1 MMQRKSSA
9 ESIEDTGMLNPVEAR
24 PAATQSLL
32 ARWLAQVVSQ
42 RGMRVKY
49 QVRGNA
55 LHILCDGLPCPDQE
69 TVLSQLVPALEQT
82 DLSSLLADPPLYQAI
97 VYGRALGQS
106 RPSWTST
113 LQLHSQPQASALQT
127 FGSDEP
133 SSPRPAPRATVV
145 PSGELML
152 SNRSAARRGDPDGIA
167 RYLSESL
174 SALGVGVRVKVK
186 SIPYPNRS
194 LQAAPLKRLGI
205 VCEANYSPDPTLI
218 SEPIAQ
224 KLRDL
229 ELQDY
234 RDAIAL
240 IQVWGEAEPDW
251 MLRVDLTPQSEM
263 LREWARWGDA
273 GAIDRLLKPILA
285 DRGIQLETTTLTE
298 STLHLCCRAGTQAP
312 DHAETVEAIAPL
324 LQRLGPQGLHRAAIY
339 GLIANQEKP
348 AWLEWLKLPAQE
360 HPALADSAW
369 LLAQK
374 GDWEAI
380 AFLLNR
386 LLNPD
391 LDQQLA
397 TGGIHVQLVPRQDL
411 LHVMLDAPVC
421 PNQQEIVPTVAR
433 FLKPLHLPGIQGVRI
448 YGRRSGQKRPLWRA
462 GENFTPRPRLVPE
475 ATPEFAATDAYVGDL
490 IARPDPLVLRP
501 DLTPAD
507 VQTAWVRLRDRL
519 GQEVQTLL
527 QRTALFT
534 TEEAEPTTSQGRVAL
549 VWSLAGLLLM
559 VQANWLL
566 GQVLRPA
573 EPAPTVSI
581 APSEAPYSGV
591 SLRRSTGEDEAFTS
605 GGFTQSAPATAAI
618 TVASPFATFNS
629 RQIDEKIALYHQ
641 YVLEFGA
648 PDVLIVGSSRAL
660 RGVDPSALQRSLAES
675 GYPNVRVFN
684 LGLNGATAQV
694 VNLLMQRILTADQLP
709 RLIVWADGAR
719 AFNSGNVDVTF
730 NGMVASEGYQQLD
743 EAAPAAPPDSPI
755 ASVSSGL
762 SESYQDL
769 DRWLSDRLS
778 DFSAAHRDRD
788 QVKSRLQ
795 DAAKTILPA
804 APNQTATLENL
815 PSQGVLDVDGFLSIA
830 LRFNPVTYYQEYAR
844 VAGAYDSDYETFQLQ
859 GRQSIALDSL
869 LQFTSDRQIPVIF
882 VNLPLTDEYL
892 DPTRAQYEQQFRE
905 FMTARSLQQP
915 GLTFRDLGQTWLN
928 QYDFFSDPSHLNR
941 YGAYEIS
948 QRLAQD
954 PMIPWS
960 EAVAESMRPT
970 SN

>member
-1 MMQRKSSA
+1 
-9 ESIEDTGMLNPVEAR
+9 MLNPVEAR
-24 PAATQSLL
+24 PAANKSLL
-32 ARWLAQVVSQ
+32 AHWLAQVISQ
-42 RGMRVKY
+42 RGMRVKF
-49 QVRGNA
+49 QVRGND

-69 TVLSQLVPALEQT
+69 AVLSHLVPALEQT
-82 DLSSLLADPPLYQAI
+82 DLSKLLPDPPLYQAI

-113 LQLHSQPQASALQT
+113 LQLHSPQSASASQT
-127 FGSDEP
+127 FDREP
-133 SSPRPAPRATVV
+133 SAPPSLRATVV
-145 PSGELML
+145 SSGELML
-152 SNRSAARRGDPDGIA
+152 SNRSLARSGEPDGIA
-167 RYLSESL
+167 RYLSENL
-174 SALGVGVRVKVK
+174 SALGVAVRVKVK

-194 LQAAPLKRLGI
+194 PQAAPLKRLGVI
-205 VCEANYSPDPTLI
+205 CEANYSPDPTLI

-224 KLRDL
+224 KLREL

-234 RDAIAL
+234 RDAIVL
-240 IQVWGEAEPDW
+240 IQVRGEAEPDW

-273 GAIDRLLKPILA
+273 GAIDRLLKPMLA
-285 DRGIQLETTTLTE
+285 DRGIALETTTLTD
-298 STLHLCCRAGTQAP
+298 STLHLCCRTGTQAP
-312 DHAETVEAIAPL
+312 EQAKTVEAIAPL

-339 GLIANQEKP
+339 GLIADQEKP
-348 AWLEWLKLPAQE
+348 AWMEVLKLPAQE
-360 HPALADSAW
+360 HLALADSAW
-369 LLAQK
+369 TLAQK

-391 LDQQLA
+391 IDQQLA
-397 TGGIHVQLVPRQDL
+397 TGGIHVQLVPKQDL

-421 PNQQEIVPTVAR
+421 PNQPDVAPTVAR
-433 FLKPLHLPGIQGVRI
+433 FLKPLNLPGIQGVRI
-448 YGRRSGQKRPLWRA
+448 YGRRSGQKRPLWST
-462 GENFTPRPRLVPE
+462 GENFTPRSRLVPE

-507 VQTAWVRLRDRL
+507 VQTAWAQMRDRC
-519 GQEVQTLL
+519 GQQVQKLL
-527 QRTALFT
+527 QHTALFT
-534 TEEAEPTTSQGRVAL
+534 AAEAEPTTVNSGRVAL

-559 VQANWLL
+559 VQTNWLL
-566 GQVLRPA
+566 GQVLRRPSAPA
-573 EPAPTVSI
+573 SSVSI
-581 APSEAPYSGV
+581 APSEETPYSGV
-591 SLRRSTGEDEAFTS
+591 SLRRSTGDDQAFS
-605 GGFTQSAPATAAI
+605 SDGFTQSAPAKAAI

-629 RQIDEKIALYHQ
+629 RQIDEQLALYHQ
-641 YVLEFGA
+641 HVLEFGA
-648 PDVLIVGSSRAL
+648 PDVLVVGSSRAL

-694 VNLLMQRILTADQLP
+694 VDLLMQRILTTEQLP

-730 NGMVASEGYQQLD
+730 NGMVASEGYRQL
-743 EAAPAAPPDSPI
+743 EETAPTTNAPRQNSPI

-769 DRWLSDRLS
+769 DRWLSDRLA

-795 DAAKTILPA
+795 EAAKTILPA
-804 APNQTATLENL
+804 APGPTADLENL
-815 PSQGVLDVDGFLSIA
+815 PNQGVLDIDGFLSIA

-844 VAGAYDSDYETFQLQ
+844 VAGAYDSDYENFQLQ
-859 GRQSIALDSL
+859 GRQSIALNSL
-869 LQFTSDRQIPVIF
+869 LQFTRDRQIPLVF

-905 FMTARSLQQP
+905 FMTAQSIEQS
-915 GLTFRDLGQTWLN
+915 GLTFRDLGQIWLT
-928 QYDFFSDPSHLNR
+928 QYDYFSDPSHLNR

-954 PMIPWS
+954 LMIPWVQAVS
-960 EAVAESMRPT
+960 EPLRPAR
-970 SN
+970 N